1 MQAVYYRAP
10 DGTEPVL
17 DYLRLLKGRRRPTIE
32 NQITRLNLCR
42 VGEHLPIE
50 YAKQVDGE
58 LRELRCHYG
67 SELYR
72 IYYRQ
77 SRHLFILLHVI
88 RKGGAKLPERDT
100 TIARQRWLDFRF
112 RMDAQPRHT
121 LRPAGRDAP

>member
-1 MQAVYYRAP
+1 MPAP
-10 DGTEPVL
+10 VDPHEVL
-17 DYLRLLKGRRRPTIE
+17 TK
-32 NQITRLNLCR
+32 RLNLCR

-50 YAKQVDGE
+50 YAKQVDG
-58 LRELRCHYG
+58 
-67 SELYR
+67 ELYR